1 MNYPVWEIPAI
12 GGGMMIG
19 IIAILHVFVA
29 HFAVGGGLYL
39 VLAERKAYREND
51 PAVLEYVRGHS
62 LFFVLVVLVFGAV
75 SGVGIWWSIGLVSPA
90 ATSTLLHIFLWA
102 WAIEWVFFAVEI
114 AAAFVYYYGWDRL
127 DRRTHLTVGW
137 IYFVTAWL
145 SLFMINGILTF
156 MLTPG
161 LWLTT
166 REFWDAFWNPTAI
179 PSLIIRTM
187 VSIALA
193 GLYGLVTAAAIPERR
208 LKAKMVRYAA
218 TWLLPASLVLPLGGA
233 WYISRIPPLAREI
246 SMGGSPAVTIFAGLS
261 IVLSAILFIFAF
273 FGPFQR
279 PQHFNLPF
287 AFMLALIGLSVT
299 GVTEWVRE
307 AVRKPYVI
315 YGYMYSNGITRREQ
329 EAIRRDGALRAAK
342 WVTTK
347 EIRQDNRLE
356 AGRNLYEIQCA
367 SCHTIDGFNGL
378 QFAVM
383 GWREEF
389 IDFQLQ
395 HLSELKGFM
404 PPFMGTEA
412 ERRALAAW
420 LARLNPQ
427 SAPQSPQL
435 AGESRRADTRR
446 SGSARIEELPQFV
459 GRFFNP
465 SVPAVPQPLAE
476 RTGLPVAEATGGA
489 FGADR

>member
-1 MNYPVWEIPAI
+1 MNYPVWEIPQI

-19 IIAILHVFVA
+19 LIAILHVFVS

-51 PAVLEYVRGHS
+51 PAVLEYVKDHS

-90 ATSTLLHIFLWA
+90 ATSTLLHVFVWA

-114 AAAFVYYYGWDRL
+114 VAAFVYYYGWDRL
-127 DRRTHLTVGW
+127 DRHTHLIVGW
-137 IYFVTAWL
+137 IYFIAAWL

-161 LWLTT
+161 RWLMT
-166 REFWDAFWNPTAI
+166 REFWDAFFNPTAI

-193 GLYGLVTAAAIPERR
+193 GLYGLVTAAAIAERR

-218 TWLLPASLVLPLGGA
+218 GWLLPASLVLPLGGV
-233 WYISRIPPLAREI
+233 WYISQIPPLAREI
-246 SMGGSPAVTIFAGLS
+246 SMGGSPAVMIFAGLS
-261 IVLSAILFIFAF
+261 IALSAILFIFAF

-315 YGYMYSNGITRREQ
+315 YGYMYSNGITKREQ
-329 EAIRRDGALRAAK
+329 EAIQREGALAAAK
-342 WVTTK
+342 WVTTR
-347 EIRQDNRLE
+347 EVREDNRQE
-356 AGRNLYEIQCA
+356 VGRNLYEIQCA
-367 SCHTIDGFNGL
+367 SCHTIDGFNGMR
-378 QFAVM
+378 FAVK
-383 GWREEF
+383 GWRKEF

-420 LARLNPQ
+420 LANLNPKIT
-427 SAPQSPQL
+427 PIT
-435 AGESRRADTRR
+435 E
-446 SGSARIEELPQFV
+446 
-459 GRFFNP
+459 
-465 SVPAVPQPLAE
+465 PLAQ
-476 RTGLPVAEATGGA
+476 RTVPPIAVAMGGA
-489 FGADR
+489 QAAD

>member
-1 MNYPVWEIPAI
+1 MNYPVWEIPQI
-12 GGGMMIG
+12 GGGMTIG
-19 IIAILHVFVA
+19 LIAILHVFVS

-39 VLAERKAYREND
+39 VFAEQKAYREND
-51 PAVLEYVRGHS
+51 PAVLDYVKGHS
-62 LFFVLVVLVFGAV
+62 FFFVLVVLVFGAV
-75 SGVGIWWSIGLVSPA
+75 SGVGIWWTIGLVSPA
-90 ATSTLLHIFLWA
+90 ATSTLLRVFVWA

-114 AAAFVYYYGWDRL
+114 AAAFIYYYGWDRL
-127 DRRTHLTVGW
+127 DRQTHVAVGW
-137 IYFVTAWL
+137 IYFVAAWL
-145 SLFMINGILTF
+145 SLFVINSILTF

-161 LWLTT
+161 RWLIT
-166 REFWDAFWNPTAI
+166 RQFFHAFFNPTAI
-179 PSLIIRTM
+179 PSLVIRTM

-218 TWLLPASLVLPLGGA
+218 GWLLPASLVLPLGGA
-233 WYISRIPPLAREI
+233 WYIFQIPPLAREI
-246 SMGGSPAVTIFAGLS
+246 SMGGSPAVMIFAGLS
-261 IVLSAILFIFAF
+261 IALSGILFIFAF

-315 YGYMYSNGITRREQ
+315 YGYMYSNGITRREE
-329 EAIRRDGALRAAK
+329 EAIRRDGALAPAK
-342 WVTTK
+342 WVTTR
-347 EIRQDNRLE
+347 EVREDNRQE
-356 AGRNLYEIQCA
+356 VGRNLYEIQCA
-367 SCHTIDGFNGL
+367 SCHTIDGFNGMR
-378 QFAVM
+378 FAVK
-383 GWREEF
+383 GWRKEF

-420 LARLNPQ
+420 LANLNPKIT
-427 SAPQSPQL
+427 PIT
-435 AGESRRADTRR
+435 E
-446 SGSARIEELPQFV
+446 
-459 GRFFNP
+459 
-465 SVPAVPQPLAE
+465 PLAQ
-476 RTGLPVAEATGGA
+476 RTVPPIAMATGGA
-489 FGADR
+489 RVADR